1 VLVNRCVW
9 AGRAG
14 WSGAELA
21 QLLQEAAL
29 VAVRHGGTVINRLDM
44 DRALDRL
51 TMGSERIGLQRRLP
65 VHRRMATHETGLAL
79 TSHLLRRLEDA
90 ETEFCDRVSI
100 VPRGETL
107 ARTIFDRLDDEAYLF
122 ERLPALLH
130 RLQVML
136 GGRAAEEV
144 MYGRDTSTFSLLHLP
159 DASWLARKLVSV

>member
-1 VLVNRCVW
+1 VLVKRCVW

-100 VPRGETL
+100 VPRGEVCSSVL
-107 ARTIFDRLDDEAYLF
+107 LWMYFCCSLVAQSCGCEILFFPTIDPLEIS
-122 ERLPALLH
+122 H
-130 RLQVML
+130 
-136 GGRAAEEV
+136 
-144 MYGRDTSTFSLLHLP
+144 
-159 DASWLARKLVSV
+159 

>member
-1 VLVNRCVW
+1 MLVNRCVW

-100 VPRGETL
+100 VPRGEVCSSVFL
-107 ARTIFDRLDDEAYLF
+107 WMYFCCAFVAQSCGCEILFFPTIVPLEIA
-122 ERLPALLH
+122 H
-130 RLQVML
+130 
-136 GGRAAEEV
+136 
-144 MYGRDTSTFSLLHLP
+144 
-159 DASWLARKLVSV
+159 